1 MALAAIGGFG
11 CPNSST
17 SPTVPPYCDGAVG
30 MALAAICGLG
40 CPNSSTSE
48 GDGDRTGEPKE
59 EDQVELDQDSVGEPK
74 PMPSML
80 CRSSIPS
87 FNFRSSQC
95 GHSYPVSVGLY
106 RPQQSS
112 HRVSDDESSPTPAE
126 GSPMPLLLME
136 PSSGGDA
143 AAAAPAAPDTTGGR
157 VPGALQRGQASLPLA
172 HAACRAWKQSKMT
185 GPSSHGS
192 RLPPQPSH

>member
-1 MALAAIGGFG
+1 
-11 CPNSST
+11 
-17 SPTVPPYCDGAVG
+17 

-59 EDQVELDQDSVGEPK
+59 EDQVELDQDSVGE
-74 PMPSML
+74 
-80 CRSSIPS
+80 CPS

-136 PSSGGDA
+136 PATELSSGGEA